1 MTLASSRAYRTPM
14 TARQAA
20 LDAAARRALDVGERA
35 LAVVTLAVYSGAWW
49 NSAAAMRED
58 GGGGGGGADPWH
70 LIVYG
75 GAFAA
80 CLLLLTRW
88 RDALRLAWANAVVLA
103 LPILAI
109 VSVRWSDAPGITLRR
124 SAALLVTALVGLYFA
139 VRFTPRQM
147 LVLLAWTFGITAV
160 LSLVVGAAVPGI
172 GRDGSDWRGLY
183 DTKNVLGRAMALGA
197 TVFLLLARGLDR
209 RRWIGW
215 CGAALCALVALLAH
229 SGTAL
234 LVLLLMGTTV
244 MALGAYQ
251 VAARD
256 VRLLVF
262 AIAATLL
269 AGGAAVL
276 SLASRPDLVLA
287 ALGKDATL
295 TGRTFLWQLASDMAA
310 RRPWLGYG
318 YGAFW
323 LGPGSW
329 AGYVADLMHWEAP
342 HAHNGLLDLALDLGR
357 AGVVLYLVGYVLAL
371 RAAIARARH
380 PFVGSALP
388 AAYLVFLAL
397 SNITESALLRQFS
410 VFWVLYVYA
419 TCSLAVREPETG

>member
-1 MTLASSRAYRTPM
+1 
-14 TARQAA
+14 
-20 LDAAARRALDVGERA
+20 
-35 LAVVTLAVYSGAWW
+35 
-49 NSAAAMRED
+49 
-58 GGGGGGGADPWH
+58 
-70 LIVYG
+70 
-75 GAFAA
+75 
-80 CLLLLTRW
+80 
-88 RDALRLAWANAVVLA
+88 
-103 LPILAI
+103 
-109 VSVRWSDAPGITLRR
+109 
-124 SAALLVTALVGLYFA
+124 
-139 VRFTPRQM
+139 
-147 LVLLAWTFGITAV
+147 
-160 LSLVVGAAVPGI
+160 
-172 GRDGSDWRGLY
+172 
-183 DTKNVLGRAMALGA
+183 
-197 TVFLLLARGLDR
+197 
-209 RRWIGW
+209 
-215 CGAALCALVALLAH
+215 
-229 SGTAL
+229 
-234 LVLLLMGTTV
+234 
-244 MALGAYQ
+244 
-251 VAARD
+251 
-256 VRLLVF
+256 
-262 AIAATLL
+262 
-269 AGGAAVL
+269 VL